1 MPVRAF
7 PDQKGLEAVAEERNA
22 LYLVRPGYVV
32 REVAGEFLLIP
43 VTAQEDRPGQMA
55 VMNETGKF
63 LWEQLQE
70 EKTME
75 QLLAAMTEEYEVS
88 RGEARGDIEE
98 FLTMLR
104 EHQLMAEKGGK

>member
-1 MPVRAF
+1 MAAE
-7 PDQKGLEAVAEERNA
+7 KEAV
-22 LYLVRPGYVV
+22 YLGRSGYVV

-43 VTAQEDRPGQMA
+43 VAAQEDLPGQMA

-70 EKTME
+70 EKTPE
-75 QLLAAMTEEYEVS
+75 QLLAAMTEEYQVS
-88 RGEARGDIEE
+88 REEARADIEE

-104 EHQLMAEKGGK
+104 QHQLLAEKGGK

>member
-1 MPVRAF
+1 MAAE
-7 PDQKGLEAVAEERNA
+7 KEAV
-22 LYLVRPGYVV
+22 YLGRSGYVV

-43 VTAQEDRPGQMA
+43 VTAQEDQPGQMA

-75 QLLAAMTEEYEVS
+75 QLLAAMTEEYDVS
-88 RGEARGDIEE
+88 PEEARADIEE
-98 FLTMLR
+98 FVRMLR
-104 EHQLMAEKGGK
+104 EHQLMAEKGGR